1 MLAFLM
7 TSKTQMSVSV
17 STHRAQSDS
26 MQENHILVALGNEDE
41 NWGRGMTIKGERHG
55 GGG

>member
-17 STHRAQSDS
+17 SIHRAQSDS